1 MRLIQGDEGVYL
13 VSIGQDNRWYL
24 VVLSQYEAEGLI
36 LKVIFWDTLK
46 NSIYRIASISQSV
59 TAMTVMML
67 VDMGLLDLDLPVNIL

>member
-13 VSIGQDNRWYL
+13 VCIGQDNRWYL

-46 NSIYRIASISQSV
+46 NSISRIASISKSV
-59 TAMTVMML
+59 TAITVMIL
-67 VDMGLLDLDLPVNIL
+67 VDQGLLDLDLPVNIL

>member
-1 MRLIQGDEGVYL
+1 MRWIQGDEGVYL